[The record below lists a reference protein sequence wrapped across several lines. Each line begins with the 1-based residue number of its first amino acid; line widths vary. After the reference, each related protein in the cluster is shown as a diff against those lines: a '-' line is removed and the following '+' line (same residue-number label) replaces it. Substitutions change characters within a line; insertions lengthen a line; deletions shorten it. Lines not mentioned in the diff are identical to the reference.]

1 MKPAG
6 GTAVPGTLTRVVD
19 SSRKKGSA
27 GPTLESADLG
37 QVGVAHTCAHS
48 SELSAGQHLSCSL
61 LE

>member
-6 GTAVPGTLTRVVD
+6 GTAVPGTLARVVD

-37 QVGVAHTCAHS
+37 QV
-48 SELSAGQHLSCSL
+48 
-61 LE
+61 